1 MRQAISQ
8 YIKPIK
14 HSQQMQILEQCK
26 TKAYNRLTMS
36 KGGRSYGNCIVED
49 FGFDLSSVTRAFY
62 RQIVREQR
70 IPLTLE
76 YPTPNLESRE
86 AIRETKEL
94 IASGDPG
101 YATVSEMFEAMGA

>member
-1 MRQAISQ
+1 MA
-8 YIKPIK
+8 
-14 HSQQMQILEQCK
+14 
-26 TKAYNRLTMS
+26 TA
-36 KGGRSYGNCIVED
+36 
-49 FGFDLSSVTRAFY
+49 SVTVRVDEDTKRAAAN
-62 RQIVREQR
+62 IEQR

>member
-1 MRQAISQ
+1 MATASVTVRVD
-8 YIKPIK
+8 
-14 HSQQMQILEQCK
+14 ED
-26 TKAYNRLTMS
+26 TKRAAAN
-36 KGGRSYGNCIVED
+36 IVED
-49 FGFDLSSVTRAFY
+49 FGFDLSSVT
-62 RQIVREQR
+62 R

>member
-1 MRQAISQ
+1 MATASVTVRVD
-8 YIKPIK
+8 
-14 HSQQMQILEQCK
+14 ED
-26 TKAYNRLTMS
+26 TKRAAAN
-36 KGGRSYGNCIVED
+36 IVED

-76 YPTPNLESRE
+76 YPTPNL